1 MFLLIVAI
9 LVNQPRVTVV
19 VSAVG
24 LIAGAFVLRRGNVQR
39 VAMVAMAGL
48 AAACS
53 SWVFLGFCNNADGPS
68 VTRLALLTGSA
79 VTNGPKSRPF
89 RPMTANA

>member
-1 MFLLIVAI
+1 MISVDDPQAPKDDGKRNLSASQIYAICAVLLLIVAI

-39 VAMVAMAGL
+39 VAMVAMAGF
-48 AAACS
+48 AAALVMG
-53 SWVFLGFCNNADGPS
+53 VFG
-68 VTRLALLTGSA
+68 LLQ
-79 VTNGPKSRPF
+79 
-89 RPMTANA
+89 